1 MLKFKNSKIIVA
13 IAALICLP
21 AIAQAANFDQ
31 LILAASSGSDSRSV
45 TGHTGGS
52 YLLSAI
58 ANRDRQNNPCVGF
71 AAPTPDHTMT
81 LEKDFSKLKVQVN
94 TGGKDTTLVIQA
106 PDNTVLC
113 GDDTGSNKDASI
125 EATNWKKGTYK
136 IWVGSF
142 EPSKRWNYTLSAQ
155 E

>member
-1 MLKFKNSKIIVA
+1 MLKLNSSKIIAA
-13 IAALICLP
+13 IAGLICVP

-31 LILAASSGSDSRSV
+31 LILAASSGNDSRTV

-58 ANRDRQNNPCVGF
+58 ANRDRHNNPCVGF
-71 AAPTPDHTMT
+71 AAPTPDHTMV
-81 LEKDFSKLKVQVN
+81 LEQDFSTLKLQVN
-94 TGGKDTTLVIQA
+94 SGGKDTTLVVQG

-125 EATNWKKGTYK
+125 EDTNWKKGTYK